1 MGFADLL
8 LPGFFPS
15 HQYVV
20 PGFFIFWR
28 IKLKTTL
35 SALLTLG
42 ALTTLFSPAF
52 AAEDAHAGYQRGF
65 YGKTAQAD
73 GAFGK
78 AAADVATTKIAFT
91 GPRGGTSVLT
101 TTGVQA
107 WDKVHDRADSVSS
120 GASSSDGHE
129 GYRTLSGARAR

>member
-1 MGFADLL
+1 MGSADHRFLAISR
-8 LPGFFPS
+8 PPS
-15 HQYVV
+15 SL
-20 PGFFIFWR
+20 FLAFLFFWR

-42 ALTTLFSPAF
+42 ALTTLCGPAF

-78 AAADVATTKIAFT
+78 AASDIVTTKIAFS

-107 WDKVHDRADSVSS
+107 WDPVHARADKVSS

>member
-1 MGFADLL
+1 MESANFLFLAFSRPTSTLFVAFL
-8 LPGFFPS
+8 F
-15 HQYVV
+15 
-20 PGFFIFWR
+20 FWR

-35 SALLTLG
+35 SALLALG
-42 ALTTLFSPAF
+42 ALTTHGGPAF

-73 GAFGK
+73 GASGK
-78 AAADVATTKIAFT
+78 AASDVVTTKIAFT

-107 WDKVHDRADSVSS
+107 WDRVHDSADKVSS